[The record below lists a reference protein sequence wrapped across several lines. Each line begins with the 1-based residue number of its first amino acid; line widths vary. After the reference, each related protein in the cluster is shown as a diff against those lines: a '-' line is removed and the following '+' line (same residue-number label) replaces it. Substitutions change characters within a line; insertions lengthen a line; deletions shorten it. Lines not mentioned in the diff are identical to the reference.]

1 MSRKEIS
8 SEEQR
13 LALMELDIRWRFVLV
28 NKLLRKLHI
37 QMFPA

>member
-1 MSRKEIS
+1 MSWKEIS

-13 LALMELDIRWRFVLV
+13 LALMQLDVLWGLVLV